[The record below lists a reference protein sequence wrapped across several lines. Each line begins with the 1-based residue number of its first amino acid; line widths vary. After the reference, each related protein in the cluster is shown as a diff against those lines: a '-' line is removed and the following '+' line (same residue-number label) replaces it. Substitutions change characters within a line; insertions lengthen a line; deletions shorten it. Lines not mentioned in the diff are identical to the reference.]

1 MLNLLQVLM
10 MDIVNVVYRVE
21 RNLWFSGLIFN
32 VFISEVASKNCAS
45 AKNEAGSTRTSGRQE
60 VANYLLITCKGQG
73 DGVGGGTTESRGFMT
88 VVQT

>member
-1 MLNLLQVLM
+1 

-21 RNLWFSGLIFN
+21 RNLWFSGLTFD
-32 VFISEVASKNCAS
+32 VFISEVASKNRAS
-45 AKNEAGSTRTSGRQE
+45 AENEAGSTRTSGRQA

-73 DGVGGGTTESRGFMT
+73 DGVGGGTTESRGFLT